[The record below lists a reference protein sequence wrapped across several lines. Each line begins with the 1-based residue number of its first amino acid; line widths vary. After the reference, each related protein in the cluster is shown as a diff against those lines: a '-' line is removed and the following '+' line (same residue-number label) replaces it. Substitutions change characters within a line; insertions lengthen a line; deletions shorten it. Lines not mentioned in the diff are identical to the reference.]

1 MTPRNRRLLRTLVW
15 FALTALAA
23 GAFLAQVDRHEPRQ
37 WDDQAHL
44 ELEFEGERY
53 RLDRDRLSR
62 LERFSLEWLE
72 AGDEQVRS
80 QWQARIDDELDQ
92 HFHALHD
99 RVPEVADWYFS
110 LGAEYQRLLLHGA
123 QWLGTAEDDAATRA
137 LRDRLLPDELWD
149 APLQKLAARTQWG
162 LDEDQRKVRDAWRIA
177 LTREMAD
184 ARVPAAPASL
194 QSPIEQHA
202 RIERAQQLAGAM
214 DADLARLEQRAG
226 LAATAAA
233 GTGLATPLIAR
244 AVQARL
250 TAQVARSGGA
260 ALTRAGRAG
269 ALGAGV
275 CAWSG
280 PVSLGCGV
288 AAAGAVWVGTD
299 WVLLRI
305 DEARHREDLEA
316 ALHDALDALQAEIR
330 LNWQQA
336 IAEHVEARHATSRA
350 SIHDTFQ
357 PWKAALNP

>member
-1 MTPRNRRLLRTLVW
+1 MTPRNRRLLRTLAW

-23 GAFLAQVDRHEPRQ
+23 AAFLAQVDRHEPRQ
-37 WDDQAHL
+37 WDDQAHV

-72 AGDEQVRS
+72 AGDEQVRG
-80 QWQARIDDELDQ
+80 QWQTRIDHELDQ
-92 HFHALHD
+92 HFQTLHD

-110 LGAEYQRLLLHGA
+110 LGAEYQRLLLRGA

-137 LRDRLLPDELWD
+137 LRDRLLPEDLWD
-149 APLQKLAARTQWG
+149 GPLQALAERAQWG

-184 ARVPAAPASL
+184 ARVPATPAAL

-202 RIERAQQLAGAM
+202 RIERAQQLASAM

-250 TAQVARSGGA
+250 AAQVARGGGA

-280 PVSLGCGV
+280 PVSLGCGI
-288 AAAGAVWVGTD
+288 AAAGAAWVGTD

-316 ALHDALDALQAEIR
+316 ALHEALDALHTETR
-330 LNWQQA
+330 LTWQQA
-336 IAEHVEARHATSRA
+336 IAEHVEARHSASREA
-350 SIHDTFQ
+350 IDRTFQ

>member
-1 MTPRNRRLLRTLVW
+1 MNPRKRNLLRALAW

-23 GAFLAQVDRHEPRQ
+23 AAFLAQVDRHAPQE
-37 WDDQAHL
+37 WNEQAHL
-44 ELEFEGERY
+44 DLEFEGERY

-72 AGDEQVRS
+72 AGDEQVRR
-80 QWQARIDDELDQ
+80 QWQARIDTELDQ
-92 HFHALHD
+92 HFQALHA

-110 LGAEYQRLLLHGA
+110 LGAEYQRLLLRGA
-123 QWLGTAEDDAATRA
+123 QWLGTVEDDAATRA
-137 LRDRLLPDELWD
+137 LRDRLLPDDLWD
-149 APLQKLAARTQWG
+149 EPLQALAERTQWG

-184 ARVPAAPASL
+184 ARVPATPAAL

-202 RIERAQQLAGAM
+202 RIERAQQLATAL
-214 DADLARLEQRAG
+214 DADLARLEQRVAV
-226 LAATAAA
+226 AATAAA

-250 TAQVARSGGA
+250 ATQAARRGGA

-280 PVSLGCGV
+280 PVSLGCGI
-288 AAAGAVWVGTD
+288 AAAGAAWVGAD

-316 ALHDALDALQAEIR
+316 ALHEALDALQAETR
-330 LNWQQA
+330 MTWQQA
-336 IAEHVEARHATSRA
+336 IADHVEARHAASRDA
-350 SIHDTFQ
+350 IDNTFQ
-357 PWKAALNP
+357 PWKAALDP

>member
-23 GAFLAQVDRHEPRQ
+23 AAFLAQVDRHEPRQ
-37 WDDQAHL
+37 WDDQAHV

-53 RLDRDRLSR
+53 RLDGDRLSR

-72 AGDEQVRS
+72 AGDEQVRA
-80 QWQARIDDELDQ
+80 QWQTRIDHKLDQ
-92 HFHALHD
+92 HFQILHD

-110 LGAEYQRLLLHGA
+110 LGAEYQRLLLRGA

-137 LRDRLLPDELWD
+137 LRDRLLPADLWD
-149 APLQKLAARTQWG
+149 GPLQTLAERAQWG

-184 ARVPAAPASL
+184 ARVPATPAAL

-202 RIERAQQLAGAM
+202 RIERAQQLASAM

-250 TAQVARSGGA
+250 AAQVARSGGA

-280 PVSLGCGV
+280 PVSLGCGIV
-288 AAAGAVWVGTD
+288 AAGAAWVGTD

-316 ALHDALDALQAEIR
+316 ALHEALDALHTETR
-330 LNWQQA
+330 LTWQQA
-336 IAEHVEARHATSRA
+336 IAEHVEARHSASREA
-350 SIHDTFQ
+350 IDRTFQ